1 MTRQLYILM
10 GFLMLTALLVV
21 GQLYVVI
28 PLTGAIA
35 ETFSASPKLA
45 AWSGTAFGFAYAT
58 GFLIFGPLSDRYGRR
73 VVLLTGL
80 VGTAAATALVGIAE
94 TMPGF
99 RAARA
104 DKFLEFIHLL
114 PNGFSYPTTSTMA
127 FFRSAYPVAYVPI
140 VAAKRVGTSHIRP
153 LRDAHAPAAGQALA
167 TLHRIGGAAFGWNC
181 DNFIGST
188 PQTNRPC
195 ATWPEFFAR
204 ERLLPQLVRAR
215 HQGHGGRWI
224 EAGERLAGCLH
235 VFFAD
240 YRPQPSLVHGDL
252 WHGNAGV
259 DASGRL
265 VLFDPAVYL
274 GDRETDLA
282 MSELFGGFPAGF
294 HAAYREAWPL
304 AAGHAQRKTLYNLY
318 HVLNH
323 LNLFG
328 GSYREQAERM
338 IGTLLAEL
346 G

>member
-1 MTRQLYILM
+1 MAPDDQQINSLNEVMHSQPLIDSLNEAISAACGTECRVER
-10 GFLMLTALLVV
+10 LVDAHGGCISRAV
-21 GQLYVVI
+21 
-28 PLTGAIA
+28 IA
-35 ETFSASPKLA
+35 ETTRGKWFVKINRSELFEMFAAEADGLRALAASPALRVPRVA
-45 AWSGTAFGFAYAT
+45 CTGRNGAFTY
-58 GFLIFGPLSDRYGRR
+58 L
-73 VVLLTGL
+73 VLEY
-80 VGTAAATALVGIAE
+80 I
-94 TMPGF
+94 
-99 RAARA
+99 
-104 DKFLEFIHLL
+104 D
-114 PNGFSYPTTSTMA
+114 
-127 FFRSAYPVAYVPI
+127 
-140 VAAKRVGTSHIRP
+140 IRP